1 MPTSSTGNKSPGYEG
16 QKIRSNVYSSV
27 AIGPVLGPL
36 HPLKPVYPYPD
47 HNLPTTP
54 PTTPPIL
61 PPSSPK
67 TKTHLPNKTPPNNP
81 PTPPEHPIQLMPSHH
96 PIPHRSTLNLPQT
109 PSVVLPL
116 TRNPP
121 LYQPHL
127 VPYPVQR
134 PARRLGPI
142 PPPSPFPAPCPD
154 SASPPMSRTAAIVA
168 HLFSPLRARRPQLE
182 RVLRFPQTATGVSP
196 HTTPSSGA
204 IFSSEGGGAMETRG
218 AIPLDGSEVRTLAK
232 IDQGHYW
239 SIPHSSR
246 LHIFVDAKFGS
257 NTDKA
262 SLGRVESGRRLDA
275 PPFSTFPPRRRP
287 GQQPTQVH
295 PTPNPSTIPRLM

>member
-1 MPTSSTGNKSPGYEG
+1 
-16 QKIRSNVYSSV
+16 
-27 AIGPVLGPL
+27 
-36 HPLKPVYPYPD
+36 
-47 HNLPTTP
+47 
-54 PTTPPIL
+54 
-61 PPSSPK
+61 
-67 TKTHLPNKTPPNNP
+67 
-81 PTPPEHPIQLMPSHH
+81 MPSHH

-109 PSVVLPL
+109 PSVILPL

-127 VPYPVQR
+127 APYPVQR

-154 SASPPMSRTAAIVA
+154 SASPPMSRTAATVA

-232 IDQGHYW
+232 IDQGHY
-239 SIPHSSR
+239 SPIPHS
-246 LHIFVDAKFGS
+246 LQQIAHFC
-257 NTDKA
+257 
-262 SLGRVESGRRLDA
+262 RR
-275 PPFSTFPPRRRP
+275 
-287 GQQPTQVH
+287 Q
-295 PTPNPSTIPRLM
+295 I